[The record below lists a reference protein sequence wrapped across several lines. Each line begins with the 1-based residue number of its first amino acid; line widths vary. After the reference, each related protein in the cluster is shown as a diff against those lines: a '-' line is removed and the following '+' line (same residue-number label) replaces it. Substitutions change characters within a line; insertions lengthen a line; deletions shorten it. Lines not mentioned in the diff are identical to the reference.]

1 VAFFFY
7 NNLSK
12 KTYLFDI
19 KSYKEEVA
27 IGVSMNP
34 QVIAIGEILI
44 DFVSTK
50 PGPYSEAPAFEKCF
64 GGAPMNTIVGV
75 SRLGVSTGAITAVGD
90 DPFGQFLMGELERNK
105 VDVSQVKVKKGRRT
119 TIAFVANEPTSGERT
134 FFFYRKPWTAE
145 TADSAL
151 EPNEIDPSYI
161 AKACILHVSGFALS
175 QNPCREAV
183 FEAINCARKT
193 GVKVSFD
200 PTLRVDVW
208 NSVATL
214 RKTYSRALRL
224 CDIATFSS
232 EEAEFIFGTSETEE
246 AAQRALRYGIGI
258 VGIKLGERGAYII
271 NKDGTRVQAPAFKV
285 KAVDTTGA
293 GDGWN
298 AGLLVG
304 LCKGW
309 DLEKCV
315 TVANALGA
323 MVVTKRGAI
332 TAMPY
337 KKELKAFLK
346 RTGIEI
352 EI

>member
-1 VAFFFY
+1 
-7 NNLSK
+7 
-12 KTYLFDI
+12 
-19 KSYKEEVA
+19 
-27 IGVSMNP
+27 MNP

-50 PGPYSEAPAFEKCF
+50 LGPYLEASTFEKCF

-75 SRLGVSTGAITAVGD
+75 SRLGVSSGAITAVGD
-90 DPFGQFLMGELERNK
+90 DPFGEFLREELKRNK

-119 TIAFVANEPTSGERT
+119 TISFVANEPKSGERV
-134 FFFYRKPWTAE
+134 FFFYRKPWTGE

-151 EPNEIDPSYI
+151 EPADIDPSYI
-161 AKACILHVSGFALS
+161 AKASILHVSGFALS
-175 QNPCREAV
+175 QNPCREAI
-183 FEAINCARKT
+183 FEAIKCARKS

-208 NSVATL
+208 DSIATL

-224 CDIATFSS
+224 SDIATFSK
-232 EEAEFIFGTSETEE
+232 EEAEFLLGTCETEE
-246 AAQRALRYGIGI
+246 AARRALKYEIGI
-258 VGIKLGERGAYII
+258 VGIKLGDKGSFILSR
-271 NKDGTRVQAPAFKV
+271 KRRTVQAPAFKV
-285 KAVDTTGA
+285 KAIDTTGA

-315 TVANALGA
+315 TVANAIGA
-323 MVVTKRGAI
+323 LVVTKRGAI

-337 KKELKAFLK
+337 KKELIEFLK
-346 RTGIEI
+346 HTDTQIEI
-352 EI
+352 